1 MSFDSVEEAISNG
14 KWKHGI
20 VWKKQNLELGGKG
33 ESNIFIIE
41 LGENSEIIVM
51 QCLL

>member
-1 MSFDSVEEAISNG
+1 MV

-20 VWKKQNLELGGKG
+20 VWKEAKPRIGGKG